1 MDAEALAE
9 SGLRPGAVVGITGAS
24 GLVGRAIQAELERRG
39 FGVVRF
45 SRSGG
50 PGTRFFSLGEVP
62 DFSGLEAVIH
72 LAGEN
77 ILGLWTAEKKRRIR
91 ESRIQGTRRVV
102 EGIARAGSVRVLLS
116 ASAVGYYGVKDAQE
130 KNESAAPGRGF
141 LAEVC
146 QGWEAEAVRARE
158 TGVRVGT
165 LRIGLVLAPPQEG
178 GAMRLLA
185 PVFRAGL
192 GGRLGSGRQW
202 MSAIH
207 LADLAEAAVF
217 LLARPEL
224 SGAFNFV
231 APQPL
236 TNLDF
241 TRSLGQILHRP
252 TPWIVPAPMLRL
264 ALGGLAE
271 LLLGESR
278 VVPERLLEAGYAFRF
293 GTVPS
298 ALRDLLGK

>member
-1 MDAEALAE
+1 MDAASLAE
-9 SGLRPGAVVGITGAS
+9 SGLGPGAVVGITGAS
-24 GLVGRAIQAELERRG
+24 GLVGRAMQVELERSG

-50 PGTRFFSLGEVP
+50 PGTRPFSLGEVP
-62 DFSGLEAVIH
+62 DFSGLDAVIH

-91 ESRIQGTRRVV
+91 ESRIEGTRRVV
-102 EGIARAGSVRVLLS
+102 EGIAQAGTVRVLLS
-116 ASAVGYYGVKDAQE
+116 ASAVGYYGAEDAGE
-130 KNESAAPGRGF
+130 KNESAVPGRGF

-146 QGWEAEAVRARE
+146 QGWEAEAVRAQDM
-158 TGVRVGT
+158 GVRVAT
-165 LRIGLVLAPPQEG
+165 MRIGLVLAPPQEG
-178 GAMRLLA
+178 GAMRFLA

-207 LADLAEAAVF
+207 LADLAGAAVF
-217 LLARPEL
+217 LLACAEL

-236 TNLDF
+236 TNAEF

-252 TPWIVPAPMLRL
+252 TPWIIPAPMLRL
-264 ALGGLAE
+264 TLGGLAD

-298 ALRDLLGK
+298 ALLDLLSK